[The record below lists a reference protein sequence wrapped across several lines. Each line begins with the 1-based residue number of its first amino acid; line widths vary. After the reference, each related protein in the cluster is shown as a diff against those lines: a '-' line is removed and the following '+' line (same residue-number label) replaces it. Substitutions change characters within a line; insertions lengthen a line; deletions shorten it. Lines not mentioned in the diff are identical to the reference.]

1 MHLSPALMRSFHL
14 LKENKVGKKVRL
26 DKWLWAARF
35 FKTRGFAKAAIL
47 GGKIHID
54 GKRAKA
60 SKDLT
65 LGITL
70 SIKQGIDEKIVVVKS
85 LSAQRSSATKT
96 LAMYCETQESVLL
109 RIKNSAERKASNNG
123 ILFDSKRPNKKQ
135 RRQIHRFNANNQ
147 HDVGK

>member
-1 MHLSPALMRSFHL
+1 M
-14 LKENKVGKKVRL
+14 LKENKIEKKVRL

-35 FKTRGFAKAAIL
+35 FKTRGLAKAAVL

-54 GKRAKA
+54 GQRAKA
-60 SKDLT
+60 SKDLA
-65 LGITL
+65 LGIIL

-96 LAMYCETQESVLL
+96 LAMYRETQESISL
-109 RIKNSAERKASNNG
+109 RTKNSAERKASNNG
-123 ILFDSKRPNKKQ
+123 VLFDAQRPNKKQ

-147 HDVGK
+147 NDVDN